1 MRRLWRRHSGRVLA
15 TSLLQAARRIPQ
27 MKSPSR
33 LVLVLLCAACGSPVW
48 AQAAAPA
55 KTNAS
60 GTPANPAAAASA
72 PAKAKAHIVV
82 IEDDNARI
90 EEVRSR
96 GTVTRVTVQS
106 KLPGARPYEIQVA
119 PPGRDPSQERG
130 NAGRR
135 AWSIFD
141 F

>member
-1 MRRLWRRHSGRVLA
+1 MVSTRLALG
-15 TSLLQAARRIPQ
+15 
-27 MKSPSR
+27 M
-33 LVLVLLCAACGSPVW
+33 LCAACGSSAW
-48 AQAAAPA
+48 AQAAAPV
-55 KTNAS
+55 K
-60 GTPANPAAAASA
+60 PAASA
-72 PAKAKAHIVV
+72 ASSAAPPKAKAHVVV

-90 EEVRSR
+90 EEVHNR
-96 GTVTRVTVQS
+96 GAVSSVTVQS
-106 KLPGARPYEIQVA
+106 KVPGARAYQIQVA

>member
-1 MRRLWRRHSGRVLA
+1 MVSTRLALG
-15 TSLLQAARRIPQ
+15 
-27 MKSPSR
+27 
-33 LVLVLLCAACGSPVW
+33 LLCAACGSSAW
-48 AQAAAPA
+48 TQAAAPV
-55 KTNAS
+55 K
-60 GTPANPAAAASA
+60 PAASA
-72 PAKAKAHIVV
+72 ASSAAPSKAKAHVVV

-90 EEVRSR
+90 EEVHNR
-96 GTVTRVTVQS
+96 GAVSSVTVQS
-106 KLPGARPYEIQVA
+106 KVPGARAYQIQVA

>member
-1 MRRLWRRHSGRVLA
+1 
-15 TSLLQAARRIPQ
+15 
-27 MKSPSR
+27 MKSSTR
-33 LVLVLLCAACGSPVW
+33 LVLGLLCAACGGAAW

-55 KTNAS
+55 KAAAS
-60 GTPANPAAAASA
+60 AAGAASA
-72 PAKAKAHIVV
+72 PAKAKAHIDV

-90 EEVRSR
+90 EEARNH
-96 GTVTRVTVQS
+96 GTVQRITVQS
-106 KLPGARPYEIQVA
+106 KVPGARPYEIQVA

>member
-1 MRRLWRRHSGRVLA
+1 MRRLWRRHSGRVSAL
-15 TSLLQAARRIPQ
+15 SLLQVARRIPQ
-27 MKSPSR
+27 MKSSR
-33 LVLVLLCAACGSPVW
+33 RIVLGLLCAACGGPVW

-55 KTNAS
+55 KSIVTA
-60 GTPANPAAAASA
+60 TTATAASA
-72 PAKAKAHIVV
+72 PAKSKAHIVV

-96 GTVTRVTVQS
+96 GTVSRVTVQS
-106 KLPGARPYEIQVA
+106 KLPGSRPYEIQVA

-130 NAGRR
+130 TAGRR

>member
-1 MRRLWRRHSGRVLA
+1 MMVSTRLALG
-15 TSLLQAARRIPQ
+15 
-27 MKSPSR
+27 
-33 LVLVLLCAACGSPVW
+33 LLCAACGSSAW
-48 AQAAAPA
+48 AQAAAPV
-55 KTNAS
+55 K
-60 GTPANPAAAASA
+60 PAASA
-72 PAKAKAHIVV
+72 ASSAASSAAPPKAKAHVVV

-90 EEVRSR
+90 EEVHNR
-96 GTVTRVTVQS
+96 GAVSSVTVHS
-106 KLPGARPYEIQVA
+106 KVPGARAYQIQVA

>member
-1 MRRLWRRHSGRVLA
+1 MVSTRLALG
-15 TSLLQAARRIPQ
+15 
-27 MKSPSR
+27 
-33 LVLVLLCAACGSPVW
+33 LLCAACGSSAW
-48 AQAAAPA
+48 AQAAAPVKPA
-55 KTNAS
+55 AS
-60 GTPANPAAAASA
+60 AASAAASLVT
-72 PAKAKAHIVV
+72 PPKAKAHIVV

-90 EEVRSR
+90 EEVHNR
-96 GTVTRVTVQS
+96 GAVSSVTVQS
-106 KLPGARPYEIQVA
+106 KVPGARAYQIQVA

>member
-15 TSLLQAARRIPQ
+15 AGLLQLARRIPQ
-27 MKSPSR
+27 MKPSSR
-33 LVLVLLCAACGSPVW
+33 LVLVLLCAACGGPVW

-55 KTNAS
+55 KSIVTA
-60 GTPANPAAAASA
+60 TTAASA
-72 PAKAKAHIVV
+72 PAKSKAHIVV

-96 GTVTRVTVQS
+96 GTVSRVTVQS
-106 KLPGARPYEIQVA
+106 KLPGSRPYEIQVA

>member
-1 MRRLWRRHSGRVLA
+1 MVSTRLALG
-15 TSLLQAARRIPQ
+15 
-27 MKSPSR
+27 
-33 LVLVLLCAACGSPVW
+33 LLCAACGSSAW
-48 AQAAAPA
+48 AQAAAPV
-55 KTNAS
+55 K
-60 GTPANPAAAASA
+60 PAASA
-72 PAKAKAHIVV
+72 ASSAASSVTSPKAKAKAHVVV

-90 EEVRSR
+90 EEVHNR
-96 GTVTRVTVQS
+96 GAVSSVTVQS
-106 KLPGARPYEIQVA
+106 KVPGARAYQIQVA

>member
-1 MRRLWRRHSGRVLA
+1 
-15 TSLLQAARRIPQ
+15 
-27 MKSPSR
+27 MKPSSR
-33 LVLVLLCAACGSPVW
+33 LVLVMLCAASGGPVW

-55 KTNAS
+55 KSIVTA
-60 GTPANPAAAASA
+60 TTAASA
-72 PAKAKAHIVV
+72 PAKSKAHIVV

-96 GTVTRVTVQS
+96 GTVSRVTVQS
-106 KLPGARPYEIQVA
+106 KLPGSRPYEIQVA

>member
-1 MRRLWRRHSGRVLA
+1 
-15 TSLLQAARRIPQ
+15 
-27 MKSPSR
+27 MKSSPR
-33 LVLVLLCAACGSPVW
+33 LLLGLLCAAFGGAVW
-48 AQAAAPA
+48 AQAAAPV
-55 KTNAS
+55 KTTAS
-60 GTPANPAAAASA
+60 AASA
-72 PAKAKAHIVV
+72 ASTVSAAATQSKAHVVV
-82 IEDDNARI
+82 IEDDSTRI

-96 GTVTRVTVQS
+96 GTVQRITVQS

-130 NAGRR
+130 TAGRR